1 MQPTSH
7 HQPLFVVMA
16 HQWLVPSGILNAPT
30 LMDHPVCLGHMR
42 STSSSLHGLFFLTPT
57 WQFSVLLRLKLVDPF
72 FSGGFGQILWRG
84 LQSETV
90 EPCGNRFSAC
100 HIFIWGEEKQ
110 RGLPTLR
117 PYLDPEGWNLCGYI
131 HVPTGWSFCFFD
143 FFWLFGR
150 NCNASIRPRGEYTF
164 QLVKHCFSSHFACQ
178 KRTPPWSVRQRY
190 EPSNSPNLN

>member
-1 MQPTSH
+1 
-7 HQPLFVVMA
+7 
-16 HQWLVPSGILNAPT
+16 
-30 LMDHPVCLGHMR
+30 
-42 STSSSLHGLFFLTPT
+42 
-57 WQFSVLLRLKLVDPF
+57 VLLRLKLVDPF

-131 HVPTGWSFCFFD
+131 HVPTGWSFCFFEW
-143 FFWLFGR
+143 FFSGCLVAIAMLLSGLEGNTLFSLW
-150 NCNASIRPRGEYTF
+150 NIVF
-164 QLVKHCFSSHFACQ
+164 LHILLVKKGRHRDLLGKGTSPVI
-178 KRTPPWSVRQRY
+178 PPT
-190 EPSNSPNLN
+190 